1 MSLKRY
7 IEILAL
13 ALGLGVVPSCD
24 VHEFPDPKPKDI
36 PFVLNLEYD
45 TEMPLHKVVEY
56 TEDDIT
62 KSSGSFGQGHDV
74 RYLINLYDAADED
87 SREVLYSFCYTR
99 DEITELDYSAELEV
113 PEGSYRFVAWTDYV
127 SEGGDAD
134 KYYDTGKFEYV
145 ALAEGGHSGSNDMRD
160 GFTGS
165 GVFEVSEASTEATI
179 DMKRPFA
186 KFNFISTDLQ
196 DFIREAA
203 MRKEPAAVALSE
215 LGSYTV
221 VFRYNGFMNSAYN
234 LHTFKPTDSRTGVN
248 FSSSIR
254 QLSEN
259 DAELGF
265 DYVFV
270 NGSETKVS
278 VSVEVYDVDGE
289 RLSSFKPVDVPLVRS
304 KLTTI
309 KANFLT
315 SDAGGG
321 VSVDPDYDGDLNIE
335 IRD

>member
-62 KSSGSFGQGHDV
+62 KSSGSFIQGHDV

-87 SREVLYSFCYTR
+87 SREVIYSFCCTR
-99 DEITELDYSAELEV
+99 DVITELDYSAELEV
-113 PEGSYRFVAWTDYV
+113 TEGSYRFVVWTDYV
-127 SEGGDAD
+127 SEGDDAD

-165 GVFEVSEASTEATI
+165 GVFEVSETSTEATI

-196 DFIREAA
+196 DFSGQE
-203 MRKEPAAVALSE
+203 EGTGLC
-215 LGSYTV
+215 
-221 VFRYNGFMNSAYN
+221 GF
-234 LHTFKPTDSRTGVN
+234 V
-248 FSSSIR
+248 
-254 QLSEN
+254 
-259 DAELGF
+259 
-265 DYVFV
+265 
-270 NGSETKVS
+270 
-278 VSVEVYDVDGE
+278 
-289 RLSSFKPVDVPLVRS
+289 
-304 KLTTI
+304 
-309 KANFLT
+309 
-315 SDAGGG
+315 
-321 VSVDPDYDGDLNIE
+321 
-335 IRD
+335 